1 MDNRKPSRARRRTLA
16 FLGVAA
22 LAAVGAVLLLQRGG
36 SGRVGQSWLRASATL
51 TPGVTNPD
59 VTQRTIHSTI
69 CITGWTKTI
78 RPPVDY
84 TNRLKRE
91 QLAAWQLPGAP
102 ADYQEDHLIS
112 LGIGGHPT
120 DPRNLWP
127 EPLPHAEEV
136 DSLERDLRLRVCDGS
151 ITLASAQRQ
160 IAEVKHESG

>member
-1 MDNRKPSRARRRTLA
+1 M
-16 FLGVAA
+16 LGVAA
-22 LAAVGAVLLLQRGG
+22 LVTVGAVLLQQRGG
-36 SGRVGQSWLRASATL
+36 GGRVSKSWLRASETL
-51 TPGVTNPD
+51 TPGATNQD
-59 VTQRTIHSTI
+59 VTQGTIHSTI

-91 QLAAWQLPGAP
+91 QMAAWQLPGTP

-112 LGIGGHPT
+112 LGIGGNPT

-136 DSLERDLRLRVCDGS
+136 DTLERDLRLQVCDGK
-151 ITLASAQRQ
+151 ITLADAQRR
-160 IAEVKHESG
+160 IAEVKHTSG

>member
-1 MDNRKPSRARRRTLA
+1 M
-16 FLGVAA
+16 AA
-22 LAAVGAVLLLQRGG
+22 LVAVGAVLLLQRGG
-36 SGRVGQSWLRASATL
+36 RGRVSQSWLRASATL
-51 TPGVTNPD
+51 TPGVRNPD

-69 CITGWTKTI
+69 CITGWTTTI

-84 TNRLKRE
+84 TNRLKLE
-91 QLAAWQLPGAP
+91 QLAAWQLPGTP

-120 DPRNLWP
+120 DTRNLWP

-136 DSLERDLRLRVCDGS
+136 DALERDLRLQVCDGR
-151 ITLASAQRQ
+151 ITLADAQRQ

>member
-1 MDNRKPSRARRRTLA
+1 MGNRTRRRALA
-16 FLGVAA
+16 FLAVAA
-22 LAAVGAVLLLQRGG
+22 LAAVGAVLLLHRGG
-36 SGRVGQSWLRASATL
+36 GPAGKSWLRASATL

-59 VTQRTIHSTI
+59 VTQRTIHTTI
-69 CITGWTKTI
+69 CVTGWTKTI

-91 QLAAWQLPGAP
+91 QMAAWQLPGTP

-112 LGIGGHPT
+112 LGIGGNPS

-136 DSLERDLRLRVCDGS
+136 DAVERDLRLQVCDGR
-151 ITLASAQRQ
+151 ITLADAQRR
-160 IAEVKHESG
+160 IANVKHESG

>member
-1 MDNRKPSRARRRTLA
+1 MDNRRRSRTPATLA
-16 FLGVAA
+16 VLA
-22 LAAVGAVLLLQRGG
+22 LVAVGAVLLLQRGG
-36 SGRVGQSWLRASATL
+36 GGRAGKSWLRASVTL

-59 VTQRTIHSTI
+59 VTQSTIHSTI

-84 TNRLKRE
+84 TSRLKQE
-91 QLAAWQLPGAP
+91 QMAAWQLPGTA

-127 EPLPHAEEV
+127 EPRPHAE
-136 DSLERDLRLRVCDGS
+136 DIDTLERDLRLQVCAGKL
-151 ITLASAQRQ
+151 TLAAAQRQ
-160 IAEVKHESG
+160 EVELKHESG

>member
-1 MDNRKPSRARRRTLA
+1 MDNSKRRRALA
-16 FLGVAA
+16 ILAVAA
-22 LAAVGAVLLLQRGG
+22 LVAVGAVLLQQRGDG
-36 SGRVGQSWLRASATL
+36 GGRGSWLLPSMTL
-51 TPGVTNPD
+51 TPGATNPD
-59 VTQRTIHSTI
+59 VTQATIHSTI

-91 QLAAWQLPGAP
+91 QMAAWQLPGTP

-127 EPLPHAEEV
+127 EPRPHAEEV
-136 DSLERDLRLRVCDGS
+136 DAIERDLRLAVCAGKL
-151 ITLASAQRQ
+151 TLAAAQKQ
-160 IAEVKHESG
+160 EVELKHESG

>member
-1 MDNRKPSRARRRTLA
+1 MDNRTRRRALA
-16 FLGVAA
+16 FLAVAA
-22 LAAVGAVLLLQRGG
+22 LVAVGAVLLLQRGG
-36 SGRVGQSWLRASATL
+36 SSGRVGQSWLRASATL

-91 QLAAWQLPGAP
+91 QMAAWQLPGTP

-120 DPRNLWP
+120 DPRNLWT

-151 ITLASAQRQ
+151 ITLANAQRQ

>member
-1 MDNRKPSRARRRTLA
+1 M
-16 FLGVAA
+16 AA
-22 LAAVGAVLLLQRGG
+22 LVAVGAVLLLQRGG
-36 SGRVGQSWLRASATL
+36 RGRVSQSWLRASATL
-51 TPGVTNPD
+51 TPGVRNPD

-84 TNRLKRE
+84 TNRLKLE
-91 QLAAWQLPGAP
+91 QLAAWQLPGTP

-120 DPRNLWP
+120 DTRNLWP

-136 DSLERDLRLRVCDGS
+136 DAVACIRKPYEAAMLLTALRLA
-151 ITLASAQRQ
+151 TQLASTEQATLSM
-160 IAEVKHESG
+160 A

>member
-1 MDNRKPSRARRRTLA
+1 MDNRKRRRALV
-16 FLGVAA
+16 FIVVAA
-22 LAAVGAVLLLQRGG
+22 LVAAGAALLLQRDGG
-36 SGRVGQSWLRASATL
+36 GRVGRSWLRASATL

-59 VTQRTIHSTI
+59 VTQRTIHTTI

-84 TNRLKRE
+84 TNRLKQE
-91 QLAAWQLPGAP
+91 QLAAWQLPGTP

-127 EPLPHAEEV
+127 EPRPHAEEV
-136 DSLERDLRLRVCDGS
+136 DVLERDLRLRVCDGS
-151 ITLASAQRQ
+151 ITLAAAQRQ

>member
-1 MDNRKPSRARRRTLA
+1 MDNRKRSRAFAVLA
-16 FLGVAA
+16 VLA
-22 LAAVGAVLLLQRGG
+22 LAVGALLLLQWGG
-36 SGRVGQSWLRASATL
+36 GGRAGTSWLLPSATL

-59 VTQRTIHSTI
+59 VTQATIHSTI

-91 QLAAWQLPGAP
+91 QMAAWQLPGTP

-127 EPLPHAEEV
+127 EPRPHAEKV
-136 DSLERDLRLRVCDGS
+136 DVVERDLRLRVCAGKL
-151 ITLASAQRQ
+151 TLVAAQQ
-160 IAEVKHESG
+160 LEVELKHESG

>member
-1 MDNRKPSRARRRTLA
+1 MDNGRKRRALTL
-16 FLGVAA
+16 LA
-22 LAAVGAVLLLQRGG
+22 LAVLLAVGAVLLVQQRGG
-36 SGRVGQSWLRASATL
+36 GGAGRSWLRASAVV

-59 VTQRTIHSTI
+59 VSQRTIHSTI

-91 QLAAWQLPGAP
+91 QMAAWQLPGTP

-112 LGIGGHPT
+112 LGIGGNPS

-136 DSLERDLRLRVCDGS
+136 DAVERDLRLQVCDGR
-151 ITLASAQRQ
+151 ITLADAQRR
-160 IAEVKHESG
+160 IANVKHESG